1 MNIVL
6 EMMRYKIYECT
17 VVNNDG
23 VGVIKFI
30 ISRRA
35 LTMTKGKTIKIKLL
49 NNDFGLNI
57 EK

>member
-1 MNIVL
+1 M
-6 EMMRYKIYECT
+6 
-17 VVNNDG
+17 VNNDG

-35 LTMTKGKTIKIKLL
+35 LTMTKGKTIKIKLF